1 MVREIVT
8 YGDPVLRGK
17 CRSVVEPAAEL
28 ESLAADMVE
37 TMRVAGGVGLA
48 APQIG
53 VPIQLAVVDVSHDPA
68 CVSYLRVDGAPA
80 RLADWMPLVF
90 TNPSLAFG
98 DARESDDE
106 GCLSIPEVKASVVRP
121 ADLRATLRLLDGRE
135 IVLETDGLLARVIQH
150 ETDHLHGILFIDR
163 ISTAAKVRLR
173 GTLKRMLAEPG
184 PKRYLPSADKD

>member
-68 CVSYLRVDGAPA
+68 CVSYL
-80 RLADWMPLVF
+80 
-90 TNPSLAFG
+90 
-98 DARESDDE
+98 
-106 GCLSIPEVKASVVRP
+106 CSIGS
-121 ADLRATLRLLDGRE
+121 
-135 IVLETDGLLARVIQH
+135 GL
-150 ETDHLHGILFIDR
+150 
-163 ISTAAKVRLR
+163 
-173 GTLKRMLAEPG
+173 
-184 PKRYLPSADKD
+184 